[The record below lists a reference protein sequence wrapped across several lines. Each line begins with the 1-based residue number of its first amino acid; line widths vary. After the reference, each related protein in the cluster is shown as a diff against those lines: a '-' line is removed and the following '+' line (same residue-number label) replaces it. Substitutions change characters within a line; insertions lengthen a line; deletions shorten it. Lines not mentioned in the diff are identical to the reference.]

1 MCPRA
6 IASEEEPYS
15 APFPLSYTFRVGTS
29 FRTTTLQPP
38 SPESSSI
45 AIESTKGLQPAG
57 MITLNYK
64 CESSVV
70 HLPDGNSMILS
81 IDGMSASFDHTG
93 FMGDMVVGQHIHF
106 SAGDGID

>member
-1 MCPRA
+1 M
-6 IASEEEPYS
+6 
-15 APFPLSYTFRVGTS
+15 
-29 FRTTTLQPP
+29 
-38 SPESSSI
+38 
-45 AIESTKGLQPAG
+45 
-57 MITLNYK
+57 K